1 MQENNLDINLVIQ
14 TFQEKVNQLM
24 NDLIIKEATIK
35 QLLAQIQ
42 HLQINEDD
50 FINPEKLEKKAK

>member
-42 HLQINEDD
+42 HLQVNEDD

>member
-42 HLQINEDD
+42 HLQVSQDD

>member
-24 NDLIIKEATIK
+24 NDVIIKEATIK

-42 HLQINEDD
+42 HLQVNEDD

>member
-1 MQENNLDINLVIQ
+1 
-14 TFQEKVNQLM
+14 M

-42 HLQINEDD
+42 HLQVSQDD